1 MNDAFY
7 LNYDKG
13 TQKGITVTE
22 KNINCKNGVIHVV
35 DGLLEEV
42 VPKAT
47 TVKWDL
53 TDYEELGAICEKFQ
67 LANLSA
73 TYLYTYLGFDYP
85 SCYTYS
91 SSYFDYYLANK
102 NEVAYKC
109 VNHDCL
115 RFRFSKYGWI
125 QMRTPMIIAGKYTVS
140 LAHYNVAAKEKG
152 GKWAVM
158 WADR

>member
-1 MNDAFY
+1 MSCNLVNDAFY

-67 LANLSA
+67 LANLSGL
-73 TYLYTYLGFDYP
+73 TFTIIWDLTILHVMHTP
-85 SCYTYS
+85 LPILTIIWPI
-91 SSYFDYYLANK
+91 
-102 NEVAYKC
+102 
-109 VNHDCL
+109 
-115 RFRFSKYGWI
+115 R
-125 QMRTPMIIAGKYTVS
+125 MR
-140 LAHYNVAAKEKG
+140 
-152 GKWAVM
+152 
-158 WADR
+158 

>member
-1 MNDAFY
+1 MAASNSLMSCNLVNDAFY

-53 TDYEELGAICEKFQ
+53 TDYEELGAI
-67 LANLSA
+67 LHVMHTPLPIL
-73 TYLYTYLGFDYP
+73 TIIWP
-85 SCYTYS
+85 I
-91 SSYFDYYLANK
+91 
-102 NEVAYKC
+102 
-109 VNHDCL
+109 
-115 RFRFSKYGWI
+115 R
-125 QMRTPMIIAGKYTVS
+125 MR
-140 LAHYNVAAKEKG
+140 
-152 GKWAVM
+152 
-158 WADR
+158 